1 MLRPTRSWALV
12 PPGPIPPGL
21 ASTARRLAVSP
32 RLLGVLAARGHTEPE
47 ALEAFLSEPLAG
59 LHDPGL
65 LPDAG
70 VFRERLERARNRGE
84 RVLVYGDFDADGLTA
99 LAVMVLALRG
109 FGLAVEPY
117 APSRLA
123 DGHGLSVPAVERA
136 VAERCSVIVT
146 VDCGTSSAAEI
157 ALAASH
163 GIDVLVT
170 DHHHVP
176 EEAPGG
182 AALMNPQRADSRYPD
197 RRLTGA
203 GIALKAAQLL
213 LDDRPGGHR
222 AWLALTDL
230 AAIGTISDVAPLVGE
245 NRSIV
250 QLGLEQLRTRPRAGL
265 AALLAAAGIAPARV
279 DAETIAYTIAPR
291 LNAAGRV
298 GEVTLAARLLLADDA
313 AEAADLAAQL
323 ESANRTRRDLVAAA
337 LVEARAA
344 VGDPGEM
351 PAVVVAGPWPVGLIG
366 LVAGRLAEEHR
377 RPAVVFST
385 NAEPWRGSARSPVGA
400 LDLAQAF
407 AATARHFVRYGGHP
421 EAAGCDMLPDRLEPF
436 REEFLMLAAGAP
448 AVAPE
453 PALRIDLAVPAGE
466 VDYAL
471 YRELERLQPCGAGN
485 PAPQLAVLGAT
496 VTRVKRVANGHL
508 QLTVSKGREVVDV
521 IAFGRADLADQVA
534 PGDRLDMVAQ
544 LASRT
549 YGGFESLQLELIDAA
564 SAGTVAAL
572 APVAAPAGMAPY
584 AGRVIGAPTVAPS

>member
-1 MLRPTRSWALV
+1 L
-12 PPGPIPPGL
+12 GL
-21 ASTARRLAVSP
+21 
-32 RLLGVLAARGHTEPE
+32 LAARGCAQPE
-47 ALEAFLSEPLAG
+47 ALEAFLGEPHAA

-65 LPDAG
+65 LPDAA
-70 VFRERLERARNRGE
+70 VFRERLERARDRGE

-117 APSRLA
+117 VPSRLT

-136 VAERCSVIVT
+136 VATRCSVIVT
-146 VDCGTSSAAEI
+146 VDCGTSSATEI
-157 ALAASH
+157 ALAAER
-163 GIDVLVT
+163 GMDVLVT

-176 EEAPGG
+176 ERAPGG
-182 AALMNPQRADSRYPD
+182 VALMNPQRADSRYPD

-213 LDDRPGGHR
+213 LDERPEGR
-222 AWLALTDL
+222 QAWLALTDL

-250 QLGLEQLRTRPRAGL
+250 RLGLEQIRTRPRAGL
-265 AALLAAAGIAPARV
+265 KALLAAAGIAPERV
-279 DAETIAYTIAPR
+279 DAETVAYTIAPR

-298 GEVTLAARLLLADDA
+298 GEVTLAARLLLAGDA
-313 AEAADLAAQL
+313 AEAADLATEL

-337 LVEARAA
+337 LVEARAV
-344 VGDPGEM
+344 VGDPGQT

-385 NAEPWRGSARSPVGA
+385 STEPWRGSARSPAGA

-436 REEFLMLAAGAP
+436 REEFLGLAAGAP
-448 AVAPE
+448 GVESE
-453 PALRIDLAVPAGE
+453 PALRIDLAVPASE

-471 YRELERLQPCGAGN
+471 YRDLERLQPFGAGN
-485 PAPQLAVLGAT
+485 PAPQLGVVGAT
-496 VTRVKRVANGHL
+496 VTRVKPVANGHL

-521 IAFGRADLADQVA
+521 IAFGRADLADRVA
-534 PGDRLDMVAQ
+534 PGDRLDMVAR

-549 YGGFESLQLELIDAA
+549 YGGFESLQLELLDAA
-564 SAGTVAAL
+564 SAGTLAAL
-572 APVAAPAGMAPY
+572 ASVAAPPGPVSFSGLAA
-584 AGRVIGAPTVAPS
+584 GAPTVAPS